1 MNNQQTTSVQ
11 ASQLQTTP
19 LANTTPLELMEILA
33 GGILNSDQTKLAE
46 LLIKK
51 HALLQELENI
61 NRLIYFKQRDI
72 IKLENFL
79 KLD

>member
-1 MNNQQTTSVQ
+1 MTTQQVNK
-11 ASQLQTTP
+11 QTTP

>member
-1 MNNQQTTSVQ
+1 MNNQ
-11 ASQLQTTP
+11 QTTP

>member
-1 MNNQQTTSVQ
+1 MQPQ
-11 ASQLQTTP
+11 QTTP

-51 HALLQELENI
+51 HALLQELESI
-61 NRLIYFKQRDI
+61 NQRIYFKQRDI